1 MAQAMIRRQLGH
13 MVRLVDDLLDV
24 SRIAK
29 GKLQLRRERIELA
42 AVIESA
48 VEESRPIIDAAKH
61 RLTVVLPSERIILDA
76 DPTRLSQVFSNLLTN
91 AAKYTDRSGE
101 IRLSAE
107 RAAESHAC
115 GGGAGEVVV
124 SARFGNRDR
133 CRAPDRHL
141 RDVLAGRA
149 RAGSLARRAGDRPF
163 AGEAARRAARR
174 QHRRPE

>member
-48 VEESRPIIDAAKH
+48 IEESRPIIDAAKH

-124 SARFGNRDR
+124 SVRSWES
-133 CRAPDRHL
+133 
-141 RDVLAGRA
+141 
-149 RAGSLARRAGDRPF
+149 GSMPGT
-163 AGEAARRAARR
+163 
-174 QHRRPE
+174 